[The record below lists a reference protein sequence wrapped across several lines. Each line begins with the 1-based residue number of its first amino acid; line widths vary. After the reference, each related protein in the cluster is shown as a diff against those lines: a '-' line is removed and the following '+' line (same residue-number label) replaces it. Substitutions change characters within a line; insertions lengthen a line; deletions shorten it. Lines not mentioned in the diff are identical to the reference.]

1 MRLLF
6 IPSLFAIACGPAP
19 STIEGTVAGLPFE
32 NVGTAMWGGR
42 YLVLVNQP
50 IECIDMAWVHR
61 NYSEGAELGDTD
73 FVALQFTFGRGQE
86 VSESPLPYSVQ
97 GVAEVSARA
106 IDYSDGIFDAGDEYR
121 GLDGLLF
128 VDDVKDKKLAV
139 GSFEIEFPDDEKL
152 VGDFSADWC
161 VNLPD

>member
-1 MRLLF
+1 MRLFSIFPVCDGLR
-6 IPSLFAIACGPAP
+6 PRRYNDRGA
-19 STIEGTVAGLPFE
+19 VAGIPFE
-32 NVGTAMWGGR
+32 TVGTAMWGGR
-42 YLVLVNQP
+42 YLVLVDQ
-50 IECIDMAWVHR
+50 EMDCIDMAWVHR
-61 NYSEGAELGDTD
+61 NYSEGADLGNID

-106 IDYSDGIFDAGDEYR
+106 LDYTDGVFDAGDEYR

-128 VDDVKDKKLAV
+128 VDDVKDKNLAS
-139 GSFEIEFPDDEKL
+139 GSFDIEFSDDERL
-152 VGDFSADWC
+152 TGEFNATWC